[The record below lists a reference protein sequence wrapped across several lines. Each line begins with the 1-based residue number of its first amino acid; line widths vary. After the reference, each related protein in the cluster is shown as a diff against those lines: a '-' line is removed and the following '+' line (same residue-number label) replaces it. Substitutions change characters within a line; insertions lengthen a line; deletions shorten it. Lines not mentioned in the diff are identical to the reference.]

1 MKDLIE
7 FGEAIYTKMPNTMEP
22 RFEGDRRFADPL
34 IIQIVET
41 WRLRQD
47 MVRAQSRLSLQAQ
60 AVLRRL
66 CGGSKEEATKLYGA
80 INKGYDGPEALAVAP
95 LLMARDPLEQQRKSY
110 ERQLEKLGKQVPIYP
125 FTESIKGFGA
135 LALAKTVAE
144 CGDLSAYPSVAGVWK
159 RAGLAVINGGRQ
171 RRVAGEAALEHGYSP
186 ERRSVFW
193 NIADPL
199 LKAQGKDENAGPY
212 RVIYDKRK
220 EYELSRDIPKGHA
233 HNRAMRYMTK
243 ELLKDLTLAWRKV

>member
-7 FGEAIYTKMPNTMEP
+7 FSEASYREIPTSRQP

-80 INKGYDGPEALAVAP
+80 IGKGYDGPEALAVAP
-95 LLMARDPLEQQRKSY
+95 LLMARDPLERNLASRFRSIRSRNPSRVSVRLPSQRLS
-110 ERQLEKLGKQVPIYP
+110 
-125 FTESIKGFGA
+125 
-135 LALAKTVAE
+135 
-144 CGDLSAYPSVAGVWK
+144 LSAVIFRPTRPLRACGSGLDLLSSMVVVNVVW
-159 RAGLAVINGGRQ
+159 
-171 RRVAGEAALEHGYSP
+171 RVKPH
-186 ERRSVFW
+186 
-193 NIADPL
+193 
-199 LKAQGKDENAGPY
+199 
-212 RVIYDKRK
+212 
-220 EYELSRDIPKGHA
+220 
-233 HNRAMRYMTK
+233 
-243 ELLKDLTLAWRKV
+243 